1 MERLE
6 GILIATTNLTQN
18 LDKAFERRFLYKIEF
33 RKPEPSVRKAIW
45 QAIMP
50 GLSDEVAG
58 LLAARCD
65 FSGGQIENVAR
76 RQTVEQILH
85 GAPLTPEGL
94 LKLCREERI
103 GKEEGS
109 RQPMGFRGAGIRP

>member
-1 MERLE
+1 M
-6 GILIATTNLTQN
+6 
-18 LDKAFERRFLYKIEF
+18 
-33 RKPEPSVRKAIW
+33 RKAIW

-58 LLAARCD
+58 LLAVRCD

-76 RQTVEQILH
+76 RQTVEQILY
-85 GAPLTPEGL
+85 GTPLTPEGL